1 MTDTYAGAVI
11 RAQDFPAAAYAE
23 DDTSQLNITSTAYV
37 TGSPEMGTTFVAPT
51 SGEVLLTVSAGMR
64 DNSGND
70 RVHVSPQVF
79 LGSDSTGT
87 EILAPAVIPRGVGSI
102 AEAANYTY
110 YARTTLLTGLT
121 AGSTYFARTRH
132 KTDGGSGTADIAVR
146 TILLEPTP
154 LGGGRAGS
162 IIRALDFPP
171 AEYASDET
179 TISNPTNTSYAAGS
193 PEVSVTFMAPTSGR
207 LVLVVGGSVGN
218 SAGGNRIFLSP
229 EVREDDSS
237 GDVVLSPSVIPHGYS
252 SIRGAG
258 GFHYGSRRTLLE
270 GLTAG
275 ATYFARVMH
284 VVVSADGGTNTSD
297 INARDITVA
306 PAA

>member
-1 MTDTYAGAVI
+1 MKNLRLT
-11 RAQDFPAAAYAE
+11 
-23 DDTSQLNITSTAYV
+23 
-37 TGSPEMGTTFVAPT
+37 
-51 SGEVLLTVSAGMR
+51 LLLLACG
-64 DNSGND
+64 
-70 RVHVSPQVF
+70 
-79 LGSDSTGT
+79 
-87 EILAPAVIPRGVGSI
+87 APAGYADSI
-102 AEAANYTY
+102 ALIKSYDSEQ
-110 YARTTLLTGLT
+110 
-121 AGSTYFARTRH
+121 
-132 KTDGGSGTADIAVR
+132 
-146 TILLEPTP
+146 
-154 LGGGRAGS
+154 
-162 IIRALDFPP
+162 
-171 AEYASDET
+171 YASDET